1 MAGHQPFKELT
12 KNHSPEHKRRIKEMV
27 ADMEAAMVVL
37 TKLKDAFPDLYKE
50 NESNLSFGFEK
61 CGYRGATLYFRKNYS
76 ATNQAR
82 IHSGRVKNFPNGDRL
97 KDYLVKH
104 KIPVD
109 PSASHP
115 DYLIGPEHVDK
126 VIALLKEGLADG
138 PNTEKELAAPGI
150 PVIIATEVTG

>member
-1 MAGHQPFKELT
+1 MAGHRPFKELT
-12 KNHSPEHKRRIKEMV
+12 ENHSPERKRRIKEMV
-27 ADMEAAMVVL
+27 ADMETAMVVL
-37 TKLKDAFPDLYKE
+37 TKLKDAFPDLYTE

-76 ATNQAR
+76 AANQAR

-109 PSASHP
+109 PSESHP
-115 DYLIGPEHVDK
+115 DYLIGPEHADR
-126 VIALLKEGLADG
+126 VIALLKEGLDHK
-138 PNTEKELAAPGI
+138 PTTRNR
-150 PVIIATEVTG
+150 